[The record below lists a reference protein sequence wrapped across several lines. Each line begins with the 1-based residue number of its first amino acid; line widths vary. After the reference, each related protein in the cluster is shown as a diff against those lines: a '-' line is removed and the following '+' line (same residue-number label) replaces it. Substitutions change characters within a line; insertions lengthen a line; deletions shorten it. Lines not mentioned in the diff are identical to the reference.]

1 VETGADKVR
10 DLKGFYD
17 IPELGPN
24 VKYPSVTT
32 IQSVL
37 RKFWL
42 EKWMIDLDVE
52 YLFNNSIGPLLSG
65 DLGPEQFKEIDF
77 PKLVADAKLYHKDVS
92 NEAMDYGKRFHA
104 AMDDWHKDN
113 AKPIV
118 LDIFEPWRATIEWEA
133 LVHLRVI
140 ESEGIVWS
148 HAFRYAG
155 TRDVKC
161 EIILNKEPLIGILD
175 YKTRNGKGDKS
186 LPVYPSDKQQV
197 AAYVMAD
204 EEMSGDPL
212 DFGGIIII
220 NRETMNVEPHIYMRG
235 QLIQSGLEFIE
246 LARYYNM
253 TRRGK

>member
-1 VETGADKVR
+1 VGLGVDY
-10 DLKGFYD
+10 LYD
-17 IPELGPN
+17 N
-24 VKYPSVTT
+24 A
-32 IQSVL
+32 
-37 RKFWL
+37 
-42 EKWMIDLDVE
+42 
-52 YLFNNSIGPLLSG
+52 IGPFLAG
-65 DLGPEQFKEIDF
+65 DMTLEQFREIDF

-104 AMDDWHKDN
+104 AMDDWHKGNLTRPTEPVLIEPDL
-113 AKPIV
+113 IV
-118 LDIFEPWRATIEWEA
+118 PWEKAIEWEE
-133 LVHLRVI
+133 LVRLKVI

-155 TRDVKC
+155 TRDLKC
-161 EIILNKEPLIGILD
+161 EITLNKEPLIGILD

-212 DFGGIIII
+212 DFGGIVII
-220 NRETMNVEPHIYMRG
+220 NRETMDVEPHILMRG
-235 QLIQSGLEFIE
+235 QLIQPGLEFIE